1 MALNSTTLS
10 TQSQKVFVNT
20 SPNFAAVTAMYFCNN
35 SDNTATFDLHLVPSG
50 GTSSVANIIYSVFP
64 VSGRDTYVIQDKI
77 LLESGESIQAV
88 CSANNSIVV
97 TISSLAT

>member
-1 MALNSTTLS
+1 MALNSTTLT
-10 TQSQKVFVNT
+10 TQAQPVYVNT

-35 SDNTATFDLHLVPSG
+35 TDNTVTFNLHLVPNG
-50 GTSSVANIIYSVFP
+50 GTASGSNIIYSVFP

-77 LLESGESIQAV
+77 LLETGESIQAV
-88 CSANNSIVV
+88 CSDNNSIVV